1 MAAGG
6 EDRPVVRSD
15 HLKLDPEPHA
25 PDLAHPA
32 AHDNAVAEFPRRAV
46 VDLGA
51 QHDRIQ
57 SGPRHFAQAHAH
69 LAGHDRPRRLDEAQ
83 VGDVV
88 DHAAAVRVE
97 EHNGNLM
104 LDAREPRIGHGVD
117 SARARRTWPKQIPA
131 GFRLHFAPHGTISAL
146 AKMNDWDVSS
156 ALALYNVERWGA
168 PYFTINSGGH
178 VAVRPDAEPS
188 REIDLMELVAEA
200 RERRLSFPITLRF
213 QDLLRHRVRTVNEAF
228 AEAIAG
234 AGYQNVYR
242 GVFPIKV
249 NQLREVVEEVVDA
262 GAEFHFGLEAGSKP
276 ELLAALSMH
285 NDPESLIIC
294 NGYKDADYVRNAM
307 LGRKLGKRLVMVVEK
322 IEELAQILAV
332 AKQMDVEPWIGV
344 RVRLAT
350 KGSGK
355 WATSGGEDAKFGLS
369 TAELVGASELLRREG
384 MAHCLKLVHFHVGS
398 QIPDIGTIKRAV
410 REAARFYAKLQKL
423 GHDLGYLDVGGGL
436 GIDYDGSRTTF
447 DSSANYTLHEYAR
460 DVVAA
465 VQEVCDEEKVSH
477 PVLVSESGRAIAAHH
492 SVLVVEAFGSIEKV
506 SRGPEVVA
514 AGGDPSV
521 VRDIIAIYES
531 LGSKHRLESL
541 HDAQEIREKADS
553 MFALGLLDLPAKAK
567 VETVYWRTA
576 AKVVELFHGV
586 RYVPE
591 EVKDLEI
598 SLSDQVMCN
607 FSVFQSL
614 LDHWALGQL
623 FPVMPLHRLTE
634 PPDRQATLVDI
645 TCDSDG
651 KVARFIDLQDVKP
664 TLPLHRTEEGVPY
677 YIGFFLAGAYQDIM
691 GDMHNLF
698 GRVNEMHIFLDEDE
712 ESGYYI
718 EEIIGG
724 NTIGNVLA
732 LTQWEKSELVRRM
745 KVQFDAAIKEDRM
758 KPNEAMRLLDS
769 YEKALEGYTYLN
781 CFGGNG

>member
-1 MAAGG
+1 M
-6 EDRPVVRSD
+6 
-15 HLKLDPEPHA
+15 K
-25 PDLAHPA
+25 
-32 AHDNAVAEFPRRAV
+32 
-46 VDLGA
+46 
-51 QHDRIQ
+51 
-57 SGPRHFAQAHAH
+57 
-69 LAGHDRPRRLDEAQ
+69 
-83 VGDVV
+83 
-88 DHAAAVRVE
+88 
-97 EHNGNLM
+97 
-104 LDAREPRIGHGVD
+104 
-117 SARARRTWPKQIPA
+117 
-131 GFRLHFAPHGTISAL
+131 
-146 AKMNDWDVSS
+146 DWDVSS
-156 ALALYNVERWGA
+156 ALALYNVERWGS
-168 PYFTINSGGH
+168 PYFTVNGRGH
-178 VAVRPDAEPS
+178 VAVRPDGDAS
-188 REIDLMELVAEA
+188 REIDMMELVHEA
-200 RERRLSFPITLRF
+200 RERGLAFPLTLRF
-213 QDLLRHRVRTVNEAF
+213 QDLLRHRVQTVNRAF
-228 AEAIAG
+228 AEAIAE
-234 AGYQNVYR
+234 AGYKNVYR

-276 ELLAALSMH
+276 ELLAALSIH
-285 NDPESLIIC
+285 DDVESLIIC

-322 IEELAQILAV
+322 IEELTQILAV

-350 KGSGK
+350 KGAGK

-369 TAELVGASELLRREG
+369 TAELVEASELLRREG

-447 DSSANYTLHEYAR
+447 DSSVNYSLHEYTR

-465 VQEVCDEEKVSH
+465 VQEVCDEEKVAH

-492 SVLVVEAFGSIEKV
+492 SVLVVEAFGAIEKV
-506 SRGPEVVA
+506 SRGPEVTA
-514 AGGDPSV
+514 AESDPAV
-521 VRDIIAIYES
+521 VRDIIAIYQS

-553 MFALGLLDLPAKAK
+553 MFSLGLLDLPAKAK
-567 VETVYWRTA
+567 IETVYWRIA
-576 AKVVELFHGV
+576 AKVVELFRGV

-598 SLSDQVMCN
+598 SLGDQVMCN

-623 FPVMPLHRLTE
+623 FPVMPLHRLAE
-634 PPDRQATLVDI
+634 APDRQATLVDI

-664 TLPLHRTEEGVPY
+664 TLPVHRPEEGKPY
-677 YIGFFLAGAYQDIM
+677 YLGFFLAGAYQDIM

-732 LTQWEKSELVRRM
+732 LTQWEKSELTRRM
-745 KVQFDAAIKEDRM
+745 KVQVDAAIKQDRL
-758 KPNEAMRLLDS
+758 KPTEGMRLLDS

-781 CFGGNG
+781 CFGASPAEAKL